1 MKKAI
6 VLAAMLALP
15 TFGGQKVIIA
25 QPPVAPPVVNTCQDS
40 VWSWEVAGSYSW
52 GSKPFDDDIL
62 RQKKVNTFGADITI
76 VRQLPAMGWFKNHAL
91 FLRVGYNWG
100 DRTWG
105 LGEGLNTKFRAHN
118 FTIMPGYRMI
128 HKITDDLSYHVGGSI
143 GITNRSD
150 KLELTDT
157 PVYYTREDQDA
168 VVIPP
173 NQRYDREEYGTR
185 SYTDSTV
192 GFAASLELGLRYAI
206 NPCWDVFCA
215 YQVTVNTARTK
226 FTSNGQSVKSKSQFF
241 HGVRLGFGRKF

>member
-1 MKKAI
+1 
-6 VLAAMLALP
+6 MLALP
-15 TFGGQKVIIA
+15 TFGGQKAIIA
-25 QPPVAPPVVNTCQDS
+25 PPPVAPPVVNPCEDS

-52 GSKPFDDDIL
+52 GRKPFDDSDIL

-105 LGEGLNTKFRAHN
+105 LGEGLSTKFRAHN
-118 FTIMPGYRMI
+118 FTIMPGYRMT
-128 HKITDDLSYHVGGSI
+128 HKITDNLSYHVGGSV

-150 KLELTDT
+150 KLELTDS
-157 PVYYTREDQDA
+157 PVYDNPVYGVPEMQMRVPQ
-168 VVIPP
+168 
-173 NQRYDREEYGTR
+173 NQRYDREQYGTR

-226 FTSNGQSVKSKSQFF
+226 FSSYGETVKTKSQFF